1 MAVESCGEFYALPED
16 CIANA
21 LALTSPKDAC
31 RLSVVASTF
40 RSVCE
45 SDTVW
50 DRFLP
55 SDYRDIISR
64 AVDAPDSLLANLHS
78 KKDLYL
84 HLCDNPILIDGGR
97 KVLFTCSLILDL
109 CNWSWWRWFPSLFR
123 RFILPFVLLISCNW
137 IGFGFKCNFFLRDQI
152 WTPILLTLIQI
163 VTDPPLQA
171 TFSLTL
177 VASVSWLKIIS
188 FGFMF
193 LKIYVWYLFG
203 ENILVFLVQLGP
215 KFFYYEKLV
224 TFFWDLIWEE
234 TKVFLTEERE
244 FCLRCT
250 FLGWY

>member
-64 AVDAPDSLLANLHS
+64 AVDGPDSLLANLHS

-109 CNWSWWRWFPSLFR
+109 YNWNWWRWFPWLFR
-123 RFILPFVLLISCNW
+123 RFILPFVLLISRNW
-137 IGFGFKCNFFLRDQI
+137 TGFGLNCYF
-152 WTPILLTLIQI
+152 
-163 VTDPPLQA
+163 
-171 TFSLTL
+171 
-177 VASVSWLKIIS
+177 
-188 FGFMF
+188 
-193 LKIYVWYLFG
+193 
-203 ENILVFLVQLGP
+203 
-215 KFFYYEKLV
+215 
-224 TFFWDLIWEE
+224 FFWVIKFRHLYSKLIRNCYRSSSPGN
-234 TKVFLTEERE
+234 V
-244 FCLRCT
+244 
-250 FLGWY
+250 